1 MCCLCLVS
9 VGGIGT
15 QQNFRQAAK
24 HFQTTAQFSESPTH
38 PPPESPL
45 TPPPPHCRLPNHKVL
60 PRLHV
65 QSGAGVDTVLPF
77 GSGGWWSTAAVSP
90 AHITCTRHQHTSPV
104 YTTSTHHLHMS
115 PAHVTSTPN
124 MNDQHTSLMHLT
136 STHCQSCH
144 QCKSPAYNTINVQHH
159 TPCSL

>member
-38 PPPESPL
+38 PPPESLL

-77 GSGGWWSTAAVSP
+77 GSGGWWNTAAVSP
-90 AHITCTRHQHTSPV
+90 AHITCTHHQHTSPV
-104 YTTSTHHLHMS
+104 YTTSTHQHTSPAHSPAHVTNTRHQHMS
-115 PAHVTSTPN
+115 PAHVTSTLTSTLTSVHHQHTP
-124 MNDQHTSLMHLT
+124 QHTS
-136 STHCQSCH
+136 
-144 QCKSPAYNTINVQHH
+144 PAHPT
-159 TPCSL
+159 